1 MTQEEFMAAMDLA
14 AANQPLKRWKSRE
27 PGKLIEWF
35 KDTVAYLV
43 EDFDQEPDNVVAWAK
58 QWYDSIVRPFD
69 LPYIPNLVVE
79 PIVDDFIWK
88 LIEIALRHFLPAKS

>member
-1 MTQEEFMAAMDLA
+1 MTQDEFMAAMDLA
-14 AANQPLKRWKSRE
+14 AANQPLQRWKSRE

-35 KDTVAYLV
+35 KDTVSYLV
-43 EDFDQEPDNVVAWAK
+43 EDFDQEPDDVVVWAK
-58 QWYDSIVRPFD
+58 QWYDSIIRPFD